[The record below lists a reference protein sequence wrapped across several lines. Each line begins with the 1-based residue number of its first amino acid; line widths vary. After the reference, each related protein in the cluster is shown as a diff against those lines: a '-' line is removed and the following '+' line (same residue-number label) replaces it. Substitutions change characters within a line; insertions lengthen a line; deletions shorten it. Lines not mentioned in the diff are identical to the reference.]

1 MKPTIDN
8 KSKSILR
15 SLVSGNRFEQKKY
28 DFGGVG
34 LGIVVALDKSC
45 ECGLALC
52 SRNLSRSDP
61 VPVNS
66 PANLS
71 RFRGGLEELEN
82 ESLEDYTIVTCH
94 GPNKTYTKVY
104 FDGDE
109 YGRRGVRKHSAVKNV
124 DTDKWRWMSVK
135 KNAVLKLQHLLIERR
150 SGLLA
155 AKAPNHHRTKSPLL
169 CRLTDSSLRRD
180 SRSCSLRE
188 FEIGARKPRWVTAQR
203 AVRKR
208 WWVMAQR
215 VAREVTD
222 ERTFCSIVVR
232 RFCGKRTRPV
242 FAVEEANAVVQE
254 ENQTGASNL

>member
-34 LGIVVALDKSC
+34 LGIVAALDKSC

-66 PANLS
+66 PTNLS
-71 RFRGGLEELEN
+71 RFRGRLEELEN

-109 YGRRGVRKHSAVKNV
+109 YGRRGDDRTPFRIQQNIKSKRTSVFDISPPGSLEVAGFPSSDFLNSCHMCQKKLHGKDIYMYRGEKAFCSEECRYRQMAMDERKENCSSEASTSLDV
-124 DTDKWRWMSVK
+124 S
-135 KNAVLKLQHLLIERR
+135 
-150 SGLLA
+150 
-155 AKAPNHHRTKSPLL
+155 KSPY
-169 CRLTDSSLRRD
+169 TNDNIFS
-180 SRSCSLRE
+180 
-188 FEIGARKPRWVTAQR
+188 
-203 AVRKR
+203 
-208 WWVMAQR
+208 
-215 VAREVTD
+215 
-222 ERTFCSIVVR
+222 
-232 RFCGKRTRPV
+232 
-242 FAVEEANAVVQE
+242 
-254 ENQTGASNL
+254 TGILAI